1 MAGTSRGSL
10 LKRRPTESATL
21 TAATLAAIVTST
33 FELAPRAAAIVMLIV
48 GLLAPAYTFV
58 VDHGGLIG
66 IVGELLHGHIF
77 GGPKSPTHTVV
88 R

>member
-1 MAGTSRGSL
+1 MAGTPKGNL

-21 TAATLAAIVTST
+21 TTATLAAIVTST
-33 FELAPRAAAIVMLIV
+33 FDLGSRAAAIVTLLV

-66 IVGELLHGHIF
+66 IVAELLHGHMF
-77 GGPKSPTHTVV
+77 GGPRSPTHTVA